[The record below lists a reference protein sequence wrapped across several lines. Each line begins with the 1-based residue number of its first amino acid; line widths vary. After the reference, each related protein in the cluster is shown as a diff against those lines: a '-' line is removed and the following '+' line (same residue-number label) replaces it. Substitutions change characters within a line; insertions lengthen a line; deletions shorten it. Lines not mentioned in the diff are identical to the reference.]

1 MSEQNRLLIVSNRL
15 PVTVQKAQQGLEVN
29 TSSGGLVTALLPI
42 FKAQGGVW
50 IGWPGTEYDA
60 EIENVLRHHCA
71 PEYSMEPVFLTPAEI
86 RHFYNGCCNEIFWP
100 LFHDLQSRCDFNPL
114 HWAVYRDVNEKF
126 ADAVERTMRRDD
138 FLWIHDYHLMM
149 LAECLRARSIRARL
163 AYFHHVPFP
172 PPDVFEKLPWRT
184 EILRGLMRFN
194 TVAFQ
199 TDRDRRNFI
208 SCLRRCMGQVKVRR
222 SGEKFLVCAQGL
234 HNEIT
239 TAPIS
244 IDFHGFSRSAL
255 KPEVC
260 LRTSQIRQSL
270 AGKRLILGVDRLDF
284 TKGIPERL
292 IAFRTLLE
300 QRPDLHE
307 RVTLVQ
313 LVVPSREQINGYRD
327 CKASVERLVSQIN
340 GEFGKPGWSPVSYL
354 HRHVSC
360 DELLAMYS
368 AADVAL
374 ITPLKDGMNLVAKEF
389 CAVRNDEQGVLVLS
403 EFAGAAAELNSGAL
417 LVNPYDAEGVA
428 SALRQALLMPE
439 EEQRNRMRKMRRV
452 IQCNNV
458 FQWCKSIC
466 GHLSGEKTGPQLI
479 IANRDSQ
486 SMARAV

>member
-1 MSEQNRLLIVSNRL
+1 MSEQTRLLIVSNRL
-15 PVTVQKAQQGLEVN
+15 PVTVQQAQDGFQVN

-50 IGWPGTEYDA
+50 VGWPGTEYDS
-60 EIENVLRHHCA
+60 EIESVLRNHCA
-71 PEYSMEPVFLTPAEI
+71 PEYSMEPVFLTAAEI

-126 ADAVERTMRRDD
+126 ADAVERTMHRDD
-138 FLWIHDYHLMM
+138 FLWVHDYHLMM
-149 LAECLRARSIRARL
+149 LAECLRARSIRAKL

-208 SCLRRCMGQVKVRR
+208 SCLRRCLGRVKLRR
-222 SGEKFLVCAQGL
+222 AHNRFLVCAAGL
-234 HNEIT
+234 HSEIT

-244 IDFHGFSRSAL
+244 IDFHGFSAQAQE
-255 KPEVC
+255 PEVC
-260 LRTSQIRQSL
+260 LRTRQIQESL
-270 AGKRLILGVDRLDF
+270 AGKKLIVGVDRLDF

-313 LVVPSREQINGYRD
+313 LVVPSREQITGYRD
-327 CKASVERLVSQIN
+327 CKARVERLVSQIN

-360 DELLAMYS
+360 GELLAMYA

-374 ITPLKDGMNLVAKEF
+374 VTPLKDGMNLVAKEF
-389 CAVRNDEQGVLVLS
+389 CAARNDEQGVLVLS
-403 EFAGAAAELNSGAL
+403 EFAGAAAELDCGAL

-428 SALRQALLMPE
+428 SALRQALSMPE
-439 EEQRNRMRKMRRV
+439 DEQRNRMRKMRRV
-452 IQCNNV
+452 LQCNNV
-458 FQWCKSIC
+458 FQWSKSIC
-466 GHLSGEKTGPQLI
+466 GHLSPEKAGPQLI
-479 IANRDSQ
+479 IPHRESQ
-486 SMARAV
+486 SIARAV